1 MKWFIILELNFML
14 PRRYMNSKFF
24 FSFTQRGYFS
34 EINNFILIAIYCDF
48 KSMDLYVNQ
57 LYSPYYKGKGGVFD
71 IYENDLNKSSLIGAR
86 KSLWKKKAYVDKFSC
101 DFLGFPCFFTEDIFF
116 KIRESGFWSSFL
128 DIKEEDV
135 YSELY
140 ELKRSY
146 VLKNLVYK
154 KEYLKKITDGLSFFK
169 PVDVKKDKFIAVHIR
184 AGDKISTGEMLE
196 ISIEKYVNAILSINN
211 IIPVIVFT
219 DDMRKFEKLKSML
232 PSHYTCLSGSSS
244 VEGFQQSDFNA
255 RNTNEKEEDT
265 LQLLKEVYCMVYS
278 YKLICTFSSNLTR
291 YVALLKKLEDCIS
304 LDEPWSPF

>member
-1 MKWFIILELNFML
+1 MD
-14 PRRYMNSKFF
+14 SKFF

-48 KSMDLYVNQ
+48 KSIDLYVNQ
-57 LYSPYYKGKGGVFD
+57 LYSPYYKGEGRFFD
-71 IYENDLNKSSLIGAR
+71 IYRNNLKESFLVGAR
-86 KSLWKKKAYVDKFSC
+86 KSLWNKKAYVDKF
-101 DFLGFPCFFTEDIFF
+101 LYGFFGIPCFFTEDIFF
-116 KIRESGFWSSFL
+116 EIREAGFWSSFL
-128 DIKEEDV
+128 DVREEDV
-135 YSELY
+135 FSALY

-154 KEYLKKITDGLSFFK
+154 KEYLKKITDGLSCFK

-196 ISIEKYVNAILSINN
+196 IAIEKYVDAILSIKN

-219 DDMRKFEKLKSML
+219 DDVRKFEKLRAIL
-232 PSHYTCLSGSSS
+232 PSHYTCLNGSGY

-255 RNTNEKEEDT
+255 RNINEKEEDT
-265 LQLLKEVYCMVYS
+265 LQLLTEVYCMVYS

-291 YVALLKKLEDCIS
+291 YVALLKQLEDCIS